1 MQPRVV
7 LVTGA
12 TAGIG
17 EAVLR
22 RAVAAGSRVIACGRR
37 AERLQELAEELGP
50 LVLALPLDVRDH
62 AAMERALA
70 ALPGDFATI
79 DCLVNTAGLAL
90 GLSKFWENDDADWQ
104 VMIETNVVAMLHVT
118 RTVVRGMLERER
130 GHVIQ
135 LGSVAGRYPYGG
147 GSVYGGTKGFV
158 SIFSD
163 HLRVDLNGTPV
174 RVTSIEPGAVETE
187 FSVVRFRGD
196 DQRAHKVYEGFQ
208 PLSGADVAES
218 IWFCACQ
225 PAHVNINHLELMP
238 VAQSAAGFS
247 FARKPQIT

>member
-1 MQPRVV
+1 MQPQIV

-17 EAVLR
+17 EAALR
-22 RAVAAGSRVIACGRR
+22 RAIAAGSKVVAVGRR
-37 AERLQELAEELGP
+37 TERLQALAAELGP
-50 LVLALPLDVRDH
+50 NVWPLTLDVRDH
-62 AAMERALA
+62 AAVVRELS
-70 ALPGDFATI
+70 ALPEQFAAI
-79 DCLVNTAGLAL
+79 DLLVNCAGLAL
-90 GLSKFWENDDADWQ
+90 GLSKFWENDSDDWRT
-104 VMIETNVVAMLHVT
+104 MLDTNVTAMLHVT
-118 RTVVRGMLERER
+118 RLVVQGMLARGR

-147 GSVYGGTKGFV
+147 GAVYGGSKAFV
-158 SIFSD
+158 AIFSD

-187 FSVVRFRGD
+187 FSVVRFKGD
-196 DQRAHKVYEGFQ
+196 AERADKVYQGFQ
-208 PLSGADVAES
+208 PLTGADVAES

-225 PAHVNINHLELMP
+225 PAHININHLELMP

-247 FARKPQIT
+247 FARQG

>member
-22 RAVAAGSRVIACGRR
+22 RAVAAGSRVVACGRR
-37 AERLQELAEELGP
+37 AERLDELAAELGP
-50 LVLALPLDVRDH
+50 LVLPLPLDVRDH
-62 AAMERALA
+62 RRMELALA
-70 ALPGDFATI
+70 ALPDEFSGI

-90 GLSKFWENDDADWQ
+90 GLAKFWENDESDWQ
-104 VMIETNVVAMLHVT
+104 VMIETNLTAMLFVT
-118 RTVVRGMLERER
+118 RTVVRAMLQRER
-130 GHVIQ
+130 GHIIQ

-147 GSVYGGTKGFV
+147 GSVYGGTKAFV
-158 SIFSD
+158 AVFSD
-163 HLRVDLNGTPV
+163 HLRVDLNGTPI

-187 FSVVRFRGD
+187 FSVVRFKGD
-196 DQRAHKVYEGFQ
+196 GQRATKVYEGFQ

-238 VAQSAAGFS
+238 VAQSAAGFTFS
-247 FARKPQIT
+247 RKI

>member
-1 MQPRVV
+1 MQPQVV

-17 EAVLR
+17 EALLR
-22 RAVAAGSRVIACGRR
+22 RAVAAGSKVVAVGRR
-37 AERLQELAEELGP
+37 TERLQALAAELGP
-50 LVLALPLDVRDH
+50 RVWPLTLDVRDH
-62 AAMERALA
+62 AAVTRELA
-70 ALPGDFATI
+70 ALPEEFAAI
-79 DCLVNTAGLAL
+79 DLLVNSAGLAL
-90 GLSKFWENDDADWQ
+90 GLSKFWENDADDWHT
-104 VMIETNVVAMLHVT
+104 MLDTNVTAMLHVT
-118 RTVVRGMLERER
+118 RAVVQGMLARGR

-147 GSVYGGTKGFV
+147 GAVYGGSKAFV
-158 SIFSD
+158 AVFAD

-187 FSVVRFRGD
+187 FSVVRFKGD
-196 DQRAHKVYEGFQ
+196 AERADKVYQGFQ

-238 VAQSAAGFS
+238 VAQSAAGFN
-247 FARKPQIT
+247 FARKP